1 MLRSK
6 TSLLNLNQFSTAYYS
21 AEKNENL
28 NEHLISTTKSQLQV
42 LFSKNDFANA
52 IELIDNLLSSRYFMS
67 ENQLKLL
74 DIDRLIL
81 LKALALRNMNSFKD
95 AIESMELVDYKKLQ
109 LSEKQLFFNVQ
120 GSMLNAL
127 GKYKAAIRCFEQSN
141 RNDWVIHFNEG
152 CSHFHLNNFSQ
163 CIKSLEIVLEHNP
176 ILNEAL
182 KLKSLCFATLKNFK
196 QSIECL
202 YEYSC
207 NQPDDLFSFYLKS
220 YCFFCLGDI
229 IRSENYLHKCL
240 KLMPGF
246 QAALDLNLLISKLKL
261 SNEYGIQCCLKR
273 NFISA
278 INFFDQSLKFN
289 KNSREALYGKANAL
303 NLINQPEESRV
314 CLTRY
319 LEIYPDCAIGTYLFV
334 RAIKVLGKPNE
345 ILKYCRKTVDIISQ
359 EYMRAH
365 EIIKIDEI
373 FDNNQEKILEEIGKY
388 ILFF

>member
-42 LFSKNDFANA
+42 LFSKNDFAHA

-74 DIDRLIL
+74 DIDRIIL

-127 GKYKAAIRCFEQSN
+127 GKYKA
-141 RNDWVIHFNEG
+141 
-152 CSHFHLNNFSQ
+152 
-163 CIKSLEIVLEHNP
+163 
-176 ILNEAL
+176 
-182 KLKSLCFATLKNFK
+182 
-196 QSIECL
+196 IECL

-207 NQPDDLFSFYLKS
+207 NQPDDLFLFYLKS

-303 NLINQPEESRV
+303 NLINQTEESRV

-345 ILKYCRKTVDIISQ
+345 ILKYCRKTVDLISQ